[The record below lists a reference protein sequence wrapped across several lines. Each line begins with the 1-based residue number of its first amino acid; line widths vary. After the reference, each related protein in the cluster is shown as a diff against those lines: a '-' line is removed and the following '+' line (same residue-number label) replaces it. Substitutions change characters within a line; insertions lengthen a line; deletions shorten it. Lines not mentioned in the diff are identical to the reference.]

1 MAQGEPGTV
10 YVTQA
15 AGTERTVYHTV
26 TECPVLPGA
35 YTSMERSLAMERG
48 LRECTRCRNR
58 RYDVLEL

>member
-1 MAQGEPGTV
+1 MDQRGPSTV

-15 AGTERTVYHTV
+15 AGTEQTVYHTV

-35 YTSMERSLAMERG
+35 YTSMDQSLARERG
-48 LRECTRCRNR
+48 LRECSRCRNR